1 MLAPRGTRIAWR
13 ARNEK
18 RVTEAVRKLI
28 RWTTGLP
35 SDLAELTKTAQA
47 VRYMAREQGRLEEA
61 TKLAKDP
68 MRGYDGVGAKTIA
81 EAKAEVRKL
90 FISQIF

>member
-1 MLAPRGTRIAWR
+1 
-13 ARNEK
+13 
-18 RVTEAVRKLI
+18 
-28 RWTTGLP
+28 
-35 SDLAELTKTAQA
+35 
-47 VRYMAREQGRLEEA
+47 MAREQGRLEEA